1 MAATPWKQYDP
12 GVYQQGN
19 LFSTSQTGENA
30 TTRED
35 WIKAHPGDKDVFD
48 IGGFGAASR
57 KPAPTPPPTVPPPAD
72 QPGPTPPP
80 IPPPTGG
87 GGGGGGG
94 ITPPIAGLQAAAP
107 EGPTAPDMPPP
118 EGLQQR
124 QMSVGRLGMG
134 MRTPPSLQMLISG
147 KVY

>member
-1 MAATPWKQYDP
+1 MAAAPWKQYDP

-57 KPAPTPPPTVPPPAD
+57 KPTTPPPTVPPPVD
-72 QPGPTPPP
+72 KPGPTPPP
-80 IPPPTGG
+80 MGG
-87 GGGGGGG
+87 GGDSGGGGGG

-107 EGPTAPDMPPP
+107 GAPTPIDMPPP

-124 QMSVGRLGMG
+124 QMGGGRLGMG
-134 MRTPPSLQMLISG
+134 IRTPPSLQMLISG